1 MIFVQWIA
9 TSVLMT
15 AGCTS
20 FDGLSWDFS
29 SNAETCSRQALRWQV
44 VTGLDVAT
52 ELAILTLP
60 LQLVWKLQMPLKS
73 KIIVIVAFWLR
84 IPYVF

>member
-1 MIFVQWIA
+1 MDDVM
-9 TSVLMT
+9 VL
-15 AGCTS
+15 
-20 FDGLSWDFS
+20 LS
-29 SNAETCSRQALRWQV
+29 TALRWQV